1 MTKPG
6 FQSSLRDTDT
16 QERDIW
22 INEPPNAGQW
32 RHQSFALIHEKVKH
46 DFQLANNFWTTNQS
60 KSLPAPTKND
70 YRESRSNSRESSLI
84 LDSIPVDAG
93 GDLEWI

>member
-1 MTKPG
+1 MKKPG

-16 QERDIW
+16 PERDIW

-46 DFQLANNFWTTNQS
+46 DFQLAN
-60 KSLPAPTKND
+60 KGI
-70 YRESRSNSRESSLI
+70 SSGKMHMVQNCFL
-84 LDSIPVDAG
+84 L
-93 GDLEWI
+93 